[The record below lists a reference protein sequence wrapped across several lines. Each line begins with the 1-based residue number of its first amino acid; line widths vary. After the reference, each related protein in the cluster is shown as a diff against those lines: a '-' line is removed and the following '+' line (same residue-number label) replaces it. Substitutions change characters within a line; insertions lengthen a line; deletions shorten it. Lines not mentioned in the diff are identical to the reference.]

1 MSKGKKPARTK
12 AYRAK
17 PVNPNAMNWALAGAY
32 TLPQDKQDELIGYVD
47 VALDALRRGVATR
60 EDWNSLA
67 NGANISEALAY
78 FQIGS
83 NFMPAIAA
91 AQDAL
96 HSVALRMLADGRST
110 CYAAELAA
118 INEGRLLYKIQMGL
132 CSQAEMMRAVS
143 RVTDLHRCGAM
154 KNVAQ
159 IYERMAA

>member
-1 MSKGKKPARTK
+1 MSKAKKPARNK
-12 AYRAK
+12 SYRPK
-17 PVNPNAMNWALAGAY
+17 PVNPAAMNWAIAGAY
-32 TLPQDKQDELIGYVD
+32 TLPMDKQQELIGYVD
-47 VALDALRRGVATR
+47 LALDALRRGAATR

-78 FQIGS
+78 FEIGT
-83 NFMPAIAA
+83 NFMSAIGE

-96 HSVALRMLADGRST
+96 HAVALRMLSSGKST
-110 CYAAELAA
+110 CYATELAA
-118 INEGRLLYKIQMGL
+118 ITEGRDLYQIQLGL
-132 CSQAEMMRAVS
+132 CSQAEMMRAVC